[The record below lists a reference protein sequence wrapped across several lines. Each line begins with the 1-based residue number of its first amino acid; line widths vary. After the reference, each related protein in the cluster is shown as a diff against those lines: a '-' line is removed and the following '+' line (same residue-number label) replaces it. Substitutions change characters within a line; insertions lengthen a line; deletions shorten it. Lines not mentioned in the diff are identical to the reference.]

1 MASMS
6 RPFTK
11 SVLGSSILLFS
22 ALFLKMLF
30 SLSKRIFDK
39 LWTGGYSRRS
49 FPVSFGILAG
59 VIQRR
64 TP

>member
-6 RPFTK
+6 QPFTK

-30 SLSKRIFDK
+30 SLSKK
-39 LWTGGYSRRS
+39 GGAL
-49 FPVSFGILAG
+49 F
-59 VIQRR
+59 
-64 TP
+64 

>member
-6 RPFTK
+6 RSFTK

-30 SLSKRIFDK
+30 SLSKK
-39 LWTGGYSRRS
+39 GGAL
-49 FPVSFGILAG
+49 F
-59 VIQRR
+59 
-64 TP
+64 